1 MGAIRRDRQA
11 REVDG
16 SKETTENTL
25 RKWKE
30 KGTKKKKNKI
40 IKGNGRQ
47 RRK

>member
-1 MGAIRRDRQA
+1 MGAIRRDGQV

-30 KGTKKKKNKI
+30 
-40 IKGNGRQ
+40 RE
-47 RRK
+47 